1 MSPLDAQTAAFIQ
14 TGVSISV
21 AAADAARLACMARG
35 MGCRVGADGRVAVFV
50 QRAQARELLDNVRR
64 SARVACVFSLPSSNR
79 TVQLKGADA
88 RVEPFAPADLAVVLR
103 HRVEFTAEVVPLGT
117 PAEVVRMLLD
127 VTAADLATV
136 SFTPCAAFS
145 QTPGPRA
152 GEALAA
158 SAGGAPA

>member
-1 MSPLDAQTAAFIQ
+1 MSPLDVSTAAFIQ

-21 AAADAARLACMARG
+21 ASADAARLACMARG
-35 MGCRVGADGRVAVFV
+35 MGCRVDEGGRVAVFV
-50 QRAQARELLDNVRR
+50 QRAQARELLDNIRR

-88 RVEPFAPADLAVVLR
+88 RVESFAAADMAVVLR
-103 HRVEFTAEVVPLGT
+103 HSVEFAAEVVPLGT
-117 PAEVVRMLLD
+117 PAEVVRMLLS

-152 GEALAA
+152 GESLAA
-158 SAGGAPA
+158 SGGEPA